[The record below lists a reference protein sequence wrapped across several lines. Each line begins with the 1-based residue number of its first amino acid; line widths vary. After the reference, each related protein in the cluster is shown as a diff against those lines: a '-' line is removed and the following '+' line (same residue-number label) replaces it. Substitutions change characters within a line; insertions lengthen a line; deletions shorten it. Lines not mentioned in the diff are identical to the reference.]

1 MIWKAPALA
10 ITVQVLSMCL
20 YPLTTLINP
29 FYFSY
34 RNTLIP
40 SHVALKAQ
48 AQPDLYVKFAPNLKS
63 IFCSSGSNFSFLL
76 KATRVFLEV

>member
-1 MIWKAPALA
+1 MELRCRWKYDRVYGLVSTGFDRSGA
-10 ITVQVLSMCL
+10 IRVFLIYL

-48 AQPDLYVKFAPNLKS
+48 AQPDLCVKFEP
-63 IFCSSGSNFSFLL
+63 I
-76 KATRVFLEV
+76 